1 MMPMPSRTS
10 ILLGLRVIPPS
21 TGFVRSIRPAVC
33 PKPFTAH
40 TKKRVIPRLE
50 LKVERDI
57 ELEQE
62 IANSRNEER

>member
-1 MMPMPSRTS
+1 MPIPSRTS
-10 ILLGLRVIPPS
+10 ISLGLRIIPPG
-21 TGFVRSIRPAVC
+21 TGFVRSISPAVH

-57 ELEQE
+57 ELERE
-62 IANSRNEER
+62 IANSKNERLI